1 MDQTIIITIKDCGGR
16 GGDLPVKEEPG
27 ARRELW
33 EYLSLREGS
42 QLEFAGWI
50 SDSISGLDFWDLELQ
65 AGVTY
70 RW

>member
-1 MDQTIIITIKDCGGR
+1 MVVEETCLG
-16 GGDLPVKEEPG
+16 KEGPG

-42 QLEFAGWI
+42 QLELAGWI

>member
-1 MDQTIIITIKDCGGR
+1 MVEEGTC
-16 GGDLPVKEEPG
+16 LCKEGPG

-42 QLEFAGWI
+42 QLELEGWI
-50 SDSISGLDFWDLELQ
+50 NDSISGLDFWDLELQ
-65 AGVTY
+65 VGVTY